1 MSLERGWVGHT
12 HLCSGSEQAAAVL
25 CLPQDTQQSLE
36 GWAPALSCSCVSW
49 PWKRCTP
56 TLAPQL
62 VRGIGTKA
70 NTSNAFNA
78 LESGSCLRIRLVMT
92 QYFQKTLTHFK
103 CLNMSLPDHFGK
115 PSKNAILY
123 IILIT
128 EIIKYRDM
136 FSDKP
141 VFYIFA
147 LNSSFTF
154 RCLHMH
160 IFTL

>member
-1 MSLERGWVGHT
+1 
-12 HLCSGSEQAAAVL
+12 
-25 CLPQDTQQSLE
+25 
-36 GWAPALSCSCVSW
+36 
-49 PWKRCTP
+49 
-56 TLAPQL
+56 
-62 VRGIGTKA
+62 
-70 NTSNAFNA
+70 
-78 LESGSCLRIRLVMT
+78 
-92 QYFQKTLTHFK
+92 
-103 CLNMSLPDHFGK
+103 MSLPDYFGK
-115 PSKNAILY
+115 PSKNSILY

-141 VFYIFA
+141 VFHIFA